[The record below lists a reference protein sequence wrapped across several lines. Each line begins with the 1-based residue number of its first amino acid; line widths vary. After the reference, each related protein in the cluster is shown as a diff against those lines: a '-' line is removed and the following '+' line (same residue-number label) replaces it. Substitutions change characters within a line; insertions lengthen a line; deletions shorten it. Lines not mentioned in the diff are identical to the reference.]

1 MSERGK
7 TWTWVLRLVV
17 AAIWIAA
24 ALFFALGKPQ
34 ESAEPQAVEEKPGL
48 PRFLDLGST
57 TCHACKQ
64 MEGVIEAL
72 REEFGDRMQVD
83 FIDVALDHD
92 AGTEHGIKLIPTQ
105 ILFAPDG
112 TELFRHEGFFSREA
126 ILAKWD
132 ELGYPM
138 AAPEVPESP
147 VEEAEPSPSLFAR
160 LTAAVEQGTLVAL
173 VAAGIWG
180 VLSIV
185 LSPCHLASI
194 PLIVGFIQ
202 GQGKITTRRACGTAT
217 LFSLGILLTIAALG
231 AVTAAMGRVMGDVGP
246 AMNYVVAAVF
256 LVVGMHL
263 LDLLPSPW
271 GGPGNVNMKKRGLC
285 AAFVLGLV
293 FGIALGPCTFAYMA
307 PVLATTLKVGASR
320 PLFAAALL
328 LAYGVGHC
336 SVIILAGT
344 SSEWVQRYLS
354 WNQESSGAIWLRRI
368 CGLLV
373 LIGGLYLV
381 HVA

>member
-1 MSERGK
+1 
-7 TWTWVLRLVV
+7 
-17 AAIWIAA
+17 
-24 ALFFALGKPQ
+24 
-34 ESAEPQAVEEKPGL
+34 
-48 PRFLDLGST
+48 
-57 TCHACKQ
+57 
-64 MEGVIEAL
+64 MEGVLEAL
-72 REEFGDRMQVD
+72 RHEVGDRLQVD
-83 FIDVALDHD
+83 FIDVTLVPE

-112 TELFRHEGFFSREA
+112 TELFRHEGFFAKEA

-138 AAPEVPESP
+138 AQPAAVEAAPESP
-147 VEEAEPSPSLFAR
+147 SLLAR
-160 LTAAVEQGTLVAL
+160 LSTAVEQGALVAL
-173 VAAGIWG
+173 VAAAIWG

-217 LFSLGILLTIAALG
+217 LFSLGILATIAALG
-231 AVTAAMGRVMGDVGP
+231 AVTAAMGRMMGDVGP
-246 AMNYVVAAVF
+246 TMNYVVAAVF

-263 LDLLPSPW
+263 LDLIPAPW
-271 GGPGNVNMKKRGLC
+271 GGPGNVGMKKRGLW
-285 AAFVLGLV
+285 AAFILGLV

-307 PVLATTLKVGASR
+307 PVLATTLTVGASR

-328 LAYGVGHC
+328 VAYGFGHC
-336 SVIILAGT
+336 SVIVLAGT
-344 SSEWVQRYLS
+344 SSEWVQRYLN
-354 WNQESSGAIWLRRI
+354 WNQESSGAVWLRRI

-373 LIGGLYLV
+373 LLGGLYLV
-381 HVA
+381 HIA